1 MTMTADFINMINTLS
16 RKELAALSTEYTD
29 KCLKLYDE
37 GKEEESAMYDKMA
50 DAVEEQMAYL
60 EHEEEEAWQYED
72 MMLNRG

>member
-16 RKELAALSTEYTD
+16 YKELNALSAEYTD

-37 GKEEESAMYDKMA
+37 GKEEESAMYDEMA

-60 EHEEEEAWQYED
+60 EREDEEVKRYED
-72 MMLNRG
+72 MMLNRE